1 VRRTGPIENMAVLDL
16 TSVRDPDDLEGI
28 TSIAN
33 VAVVLVPESLAGA
46 LTRIPTRNVASIV
59 PIPDGAEVRLHT
71 GAVVLGG
78 DALADPAGED
88 VVLIVTGTLALSS
101 PVQAVSFRKVI
112 VTGMVLA
119 PHGSEGALGAGLTR
133 VTGSVQYYRH
143 VEGQRFRTMSGQ
155 TELSGES
162 LANRAGDP
170 ADLLFLIGQT
180 TITSPIEEVG
190 YQHVVA
196 AGQLLAPRESE
207 GVLAPVL
214 THEGQL
220 VWYDGR
226 PRFFSGRDTF
236 ARGFFELLDEPLAL
250 VLVGSFTIAGDVPPT
265 LLREKISAITLVGKL
280 VAPEPLLPVL
290 QLLTTQKHG
299 TITTEQGDGDDR

>member
-1 VRRTGPIENMAVLDL
+1 VARLRDRTAPARGDAPERAARPARRGGAASATPDGSADPGRWRSDPGQIENVAVLDL
-16 TSVRDPDDLEGI
+16 TSVRDPDDLAGI

-101 PVQAVSFRKVI
+101 PVQSGHLPQGHRHR
-112 VTGMVLA
+112 
-119 PHGSEGALGAGLTR
+119 HGARPLRQRGRARCRADAGHRLGAVLPAR
-133 VTGSVQYYRH
+133 R
-143 VEGQRFRTMSGQ
+143 GQRFRTMSGQ

-162 LANRAGDP
+162 LANTGGDP

-196 AGQLLAPRESE
+196 PASCSR
-207 GVLAPVL
+207 
-214 THEGQL
+214 
-220 VWYDGR
+220 R
-226 PRFFSGRDTF
+226 
-236 ARGFFELLDEPLAL
+236 ARAKRC
-250 VLVGSFTIAGDVPPT
+250 S
-265 LLREKISAITLVGKL
+265 LRC
-280 VAPEPLLPVL
+280 
-290 QLLTTQKHG
+290 
-299 TITTEQGDGDDR
+299 